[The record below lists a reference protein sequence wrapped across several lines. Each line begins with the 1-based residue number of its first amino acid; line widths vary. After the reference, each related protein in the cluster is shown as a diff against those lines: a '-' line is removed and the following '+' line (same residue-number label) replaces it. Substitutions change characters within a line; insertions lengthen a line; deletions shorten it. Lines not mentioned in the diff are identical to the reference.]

1 MQQHKLPLDRNRAWL
16 SKERFLGLF
25 NRSSEGEAQ
34 PLDTGGKLNS
44 SKCKQQSASISSTI
58 PLVMRKLQPNATM
71 LATNHESP
79 LNNLSSQMEWA
90 RTAITCKLPGCMAN
104 LECDKCIR

>member
-1 MQQHKLPLDRNRAWL
+1 MQEDELPLDRNSTWRE
-16 SKERFLGLF
+16 ERFLGLF
-25 NRSSEGEAQ
+25 YRSSDEGEAQ

-44 SKCKQQSASISSTI
+44 FKCKQQSASISSTI